1 MLAAEVLDRVPT
13 DPGVYLFKDSRA
25 KVVYVGKA
33 KNLRTRV
40 RQYFRPGGD
49 ERFFVAAGF
58 LGKAVA
64 DIETIVVTAEKEA
77 LLLENHLIK
86 QHQPRFNVKLRDDKQ
101 YLVLRLKKPAPAAE
115 DKSAQFP
122 RVEVVRNIRDD
133 DAHYFGPYHS
143 ATSARQ
149 TLRVLNRHFQLR
161 TCTDHVLTTRGK
173 PCLQYQIKRC
183 SAPCALDIPPQSYA
197 DQVED
202 VMMFLGGKDK
212 ELVARLQ
219 SRMMARADAEDFENA
234 AMLRDSIS
242 AVERTLARQD
252 IVQDDFIDQDVWGI
266 HRAADTVEV
275 VVLFVRAGKLVG
287 RRAFHQK
294 DQELPSAAVI
304 AEHVQLYYATG
315 TFIPDEVVVGV
326 DLEDSDLLAEWLSS
340 ARGRKV
346 KVVEPRRG
354 TRVRLVELAAKNA
367 SASAASRRGN
377 DREAET
383 LLAKVKDRLEL
394 SRLPRR
400 IECFDIAHIQGTET
414 VASMVTF
421 VDGQPA
427 KSLYRKFKVR
437 TSGNDDF
444 ASMYEV
450 LSRRFRRSMQNGRL
464 LRRASDDGGDG
475 EPASAASAELDETR
489 VLLGLDDD
497 ESSAGASD
505 ATSTLDRAA
514 EDDISDDVITDV
526 TDEEPADL
534 DVADPLDSG
543 ADDGRESAED
553 DAEASPDDGD
563 DGDDDSSADESE
575 DDESGETSSITLPTV
590 ATGDDIGRPAPIA
603 RTRPRHVPRGR
614 LETSTDVS
622 DRSAWEPPDLLV
634 IDGGKGQLG
643 MALAALRDL
652 GIPLGEKGLDVV
664 GLAKEREL
672 ESGDA
677 PDRIYRPNVKD
688 PVQLRPNSPELYLL
702 ARLRDEAHRFA
713 NTFHQQRRGKAALRS
728 ELEDIP
734 GVGAT
739 RRRSLLRHFGS
750 VRAIRTATIEE
761 LARAPGMTKVAANAV
776 HSFFAANAAAAS
788 AEGESAESTVSA
800 DASAPSG
807 AEPLGPHAVPTPLD
821 SGAAAKPAR
830 APRRSRAPKPTS

>member
-1 MLAAEVLDRVPT
+1 VLASEVLDRVPT

-58 LGKAVA
+58 LGRAVV

-101 YLVLRLKKPAPAAE
+101 YLVLRLRKPVMSATDGSPAS
-115 DKSAQFP
+115 KSAQFP

-161 TCTDHVLTTRGK
+161 TCTDHVLETRPR

-183 SAPCALDIPPQSYA
+183 AGPCALDVPPAAYA
-197 DQVED
+197 DQVDD

-219 SRMMARADAEDFENA
+219 SRMMARAEMEDFENA
-234 AMLRDSIS
+234 AMLRDSLA
-242 AVERTLARQD
+242 AVQRTLARQD

-266 HRAADTVEV
+266 HREADAVEV

-287 RRAFHQK
+287 RRAFQQR
-294 DQELPSAAVI
+294 DQELPTPAVI
-304 AEHVQLYYATG
+304 GEHVQLYYATG

-326 DLEDSDLLAEWLSS
+326 DLEDSDVLADWLSAS
-340 ARGRKV
+340 RGRKV
-346 KVVEPRRG
+346 KIVEPRRG
-354 TRVRLVELAAKNA
+354 TRARLVELADKNAAA
-367 SASAASRRGN
+367 SASARRGA
-377 DREAET
+377 DRDAEA
-383 LLAKVKDRLEL
+383 LLAKVQERLSL
-394 SRLPRR
+394 HRLPRR
-400 IECFDIAHIQGTET
+400 IECFDIAHIQGQET

-421 VDGQPA
+421 VDGVPA
-427 KSLYRKFKVR
+427 KALYRKFRVR

-450 LSRRFRRSMQNGRL
+450 LTRRFRRMLKRGGKREGDAAPAEPGDDAAAMTSNAEAAEL
-464 LRRASDDGGDG
+464 LQLGEVSDAPELGEVSDAPELGEVGDASD
-475 EPASAASAELDETR
+475 
-489 VLLGLDDD
+489 
-497 ESSAGASD
+497 
-505 ATSTLDRAA
+505 
-514 EDDISDDVITDV
+514 
-526 TDEEPADL
+526 
-534 DVADPLDSG
+534 G
-543 ADDGRESAED
+543 ADAARE
-553 DAEASPDDGD
+553 P
-563 DGDDDSSADESE
+563 SADA
-575 DDESGETSSITLPTV
+575 GW
-590 ATGDDIGRPAPIA
+590 A
-603 RTRPRHVPRGR
+603 
-614 LETSTDVS
+614 
-622 DRSAWEPPDLLV
+622 PPDLLV

-652 GIPLGEKGLDVV
+652 GVPLGQGGIDVV

-688 PVQLRPNSPELYLL
+688 PIQLRPNSPELYLL

-734 GVGAT
+734 GIGAS
-739 RRRSLLRHFGS
+739 RRRALLRHFGS
-750 VRAIRTATIEE
+750 VRAIRTASEDA
-761 LARAPGMTKVAANAV
+761 LAKVTGMNR
-776 HSFFAANAAAAS
+776 AAAA
-788 AEGESAESTVSA
+788 
-800 DASAPSG
+800 
-807 AEPLGPHAVPTPLD
+807 AVRSFFEQVD
-821 SGAAAKPAR
+821 SSRGAAAQRTDEPIRGDDERGPA
-830 APRRSRAPKPTS
+830 